1 MAKIFERELRHLEQQ
16 MTAFGARVEENILL
30 AVQAVRTRD
39 LPLATRLIAEDE
51 KIDAEEVR
59 LEEECLKILALHQ
72 PVAID
77 LRMVVAVLKINSDL
91 ERVGDCAVTI
101 ATSARELCELPEALV
116 PEPLGLLADSAL
128 GMLKGALD
136 AFVRMD
142 GAGARRVCQLDPTVD
157 NAHRAVYEQVKA
169 SIARQPLAVEIGLHM
184 LRISHAL
191 ERVGD
196 HAANIAEDVIYI
208 VEGGIVRHRDI

>member
-1 MAKIFERELRHLEQQ
+1 MPKVFERELRHLEQQ
-16 MTAFGARVEENILL
+16 MTALGARVEESVLL
-30 AVQAVRTRD
+30 AVKAVRARD
-39 LPLATRLIAEDE
+39 LPLAARIIAEDATV
-51 KIDAEEVR
+51 DAEEVR

-72 PVAID
+72 PVAVD
-77 LRMVVAVLKINSDL
+77 LRMVVAILKINSDL

-101 ATSARELCELPEALV
+101 AASARELCNLPEMRV
-116 PEPLGLLADSAL
+116 PEPLGLLADSAI

-142 GAGARRVCQLDPTVD
+142 AAEARRVCQLDPAVD
-157 NAHRAVYEQVKA
+157 NAHRMVYEQIKA
-169 SIARQPLAVEIGLHM
+169 SVVNVPEVAESGLHV

-196 HAANIAEDVIYI
+196 HATNIAEDVIYI
-208 VEGGIVRHRDI
+208 LEGGIVRHRTV

>member
-16 MTAFGARVEENILL
+16 MTALGARVEESVLL
-30 AVQAVRTRD
+30 AVKAVRTRD
-39 LPLATRLIAEDE
+39 LPLANRIIDDDA

-101 ATSARELCELPEALV
+101 AASVRELCELPEFLV
-116 PEPLGLLADSAL
+116 PDPLGLLADSAL
-128 GMLKGALD
+128 DMLKGALD

-142 GAGARRVCQLDPTVD
+142 EAGARRVCQFDPTVD

-169 SIARQPLAVEIGLHM
+169 NFVREPLAVEAGLHI

-196 HAANIAEDVIYI
+196 HATNIAEDVIYI
-208 VEGGIVRHRDI
+208 VEGGIVRHRDL